1 MLFPE
6 LAQPKQNIWIQV
18 DNLIRTHN
26 HLDLFTATPD
36 VHELRYVEGACK
48 EKADNGVWFWEDCT
62 LLGSKVMG
70 VRVVFLLQRNLT
82 FEFV

>member
-18 DNLIRTHN
+18 GNLIRTRSHFG
-26 HLDLFTATPD
+26 LFTASVD
-36 VHELRYVEGACK
+36 VHELRYVEVACK
-48 EKADNGVWFWEDCT
+48 ETADNETWLWENCT

-70 VRVVFLLQRNLT
+70 IREVF
-82 FEFV
+82 